1 MLQHTSSC
9 LRSSLA
15 GRTVAM
21 LVAAG
26 ICMLGMAQAPPGP
39 DVSVEDEV
47 LGNLRNQAIGR
58 QTLADLNLPEAFL
71 RREADRIIRASFDDR
86 YRIVVKDPLATTAD
100 GQPPMPYVPMNRR
113 AIDGAIDLYDPP
125 LTAEMLAYRKSLQ
138 KGRPSNRG
146 FMPALTDAEPRW
158 HMDEPGGDAPPP
170 LRAAADLVGKRL
182 AFDGLLPTLARVMA
196 TLGPATFAT
205 VEDADVELL
214 RATGLPV
221 DLLRHFQLGSGES
234 DRDLLAALS
243 KRLAESPS
251 FDAIN
256 AELSGARFVFKP
268 TRPGFVVADDSG
280 SVEPGV
286 IRGQITRGGY
296 WRGEGDGAT
305 TDLVRLAAK
314 ALPKTP
320 FVLSVDVKHA
330 REFADVA
337 ATWPLTMPKQV
348 TLVPEPLRI
357 EQWTQDNSKAGT
369 IGEDAAATALAML
382 VPRYACWGDD
392 GSTFLPGEMFLLP
405 GAAAAIGAELI
416 HSPLLFQGGNILCV
430 IDPKT
435 GERLLLVADADI
447 YRNTALGLTAAQAT
461 EAFRV
466 EFGCDRCEMIEA
478 ASFHLDYD
486 VSVRAVNGRLVAL
499 MNDPL
504 TAAIIMLEAATAVLV
519 RAGVVPE
526 AAARDAVEALRG
538 GDHRGYL
545 DRIAPAVYA
554 RGPDGRFPL
563 SLAERF
569 ATSPVDSGVGNLQR
583 FLLALD
589 LLISRDLKP
598 QELPGSRHAR
608 SSLMAMQ
615 REEAQRQ
622 ALHQRLRDLGMD
634 IVSVP
639 NLVATSRGM
648 ACLNGLQLKGMY
660 VMPAY
665 GGLYAATDVAA
676 KMAIAAAF
684 GPDVHI
690 LQIECGESQ
699 RRSGAVRCSLA
710 VFPKLPAATDA
721 KH

>member
-1 MLQHTSSC
+1 MPAL
-9 LRSSLA
+9 LFALA
-15 GRTVAM
+15 AM
-21 LVAAG
+21 
-26 ICMLGMAQAPPGP
+26 GMVQSPPGP
-39 DVSVEDEV
+39 DLSVEDEV

-71 RREADRIIRASFDDR
+71 RREADRIIRGSFDDR
-86 YRIVVKDPLATTAD
+86 YRIVVKDPQATTDD
-100 GQPPMPYVPMNRR
+100 GQPPMPYVPMTRR

-125 LTAEMLAYRKSLQ
+125 LTAETLAYRKSLQ

-158 HMDEPGGDAPPP
+158 PMDEPGDDAPPS
-170 LRAAADLVGKRL
+170 LRAAADTVGKRL
-182 AFDGLLPTLARVMA
+182 AFDGLLPTLVRVMA
-196 TLGPATFAT
+196 TVGPQTFAT
-205 VEDADVELL
+205 MEEADIELL
-214 RATGLPV
+214 RATGFPV
-221 DLLRHFQLGSGES
+221 DLLRHFQLASGES
-234 DRDLLAALS
+234 DRDLLAALAQ
-243 KRLAESPS
+243 RLGESPS
-251 FDAIN
+251 LDAVN
-256 AELSGARFVFKP
+256 ADLSGARFAFKP
-268 TRPGFVVADDSG
+268 TRAGFVVADDSG

-305 TDLVRLAAK
+305 TDLMRLAVQ
-314 ALPKTP
+314 ALPATP
-320 FVLSVDVKHA
+320 FVLSADVKHA

-337 ATWPLTMPKQV
+337 ATWPLTMTKQV

-369 IGEDAAATALAML
+369 IGEGDAATALAML

-405 GAAAAIGAELI
+405 GAATAIGAELI

-435 GERLLLVADADI
+435 SERLLLVADADI
-447 YRNTALGLTAAQAT
+447 YRNTALGLTAAQAI

-486 VSVRAVNGRLVAL
+486 LSVRAVNGRLVVL
-499 MNDPL
+499 VNDPL
-504 TAAIIMLEAATAVLV
+504 AAAKIMLEAGTAVSA
-519 RAGVVPE
+519 RAGVIPE
-526 AAARDAVEALRG
+526 AAAREAVEALRG

-554 RGPDGRFPL
+554 LGPDGRFPL

-569 ATSPVDSGVGNLQR
+569 ATSPADSGVGNLQR

-598 QELPGSRHAR
+598 QEMPGSRHAR
-608 SSLMAMQ
+608 SSLLAMQ

-622 ALHQRLRDLGMD
+622 AMHQRLRELGMD
-634 IVSVP
+634 VVSVP
-639 NLVATSRGM
+639 NLVATARGM

-665 GGLYAATDVAA
+665 GGLYRAVDDAA
-676 KMAIAAAF
+676 KATIAAAL
-684 GPDVHI
+684 GPEVRI
-690 LQIECGESQ
+690 LPIECGESQ

-710 VFPKLPAATDA
+710 VFPKLAGAGGA
-721 KH
+721 QR